1 MRARTVRKQRRVLV
15 ASLTATMVLPFV
27 GGGVAYSLP
36 TETGR
41 FSAASQLTETAPRA
55 DAEHGMRGGNRG
67 GYRAEGLRTRATTTA
82 TFLVP
87 KFEATDCGPT
97 DEAWADRRVYRH
109 TQADEFYV
117 QIWTHC
123 TSGRLTAGGW
133 WIGGSSRFLPE
144 MSPGERLTVTS
155 EGSRRETRLSVHNLD
170 RGWVAEM
177 KAPSAPDGNFALLAN
192 NQYDGDLPFLERTW
206 FKRLR
211 IDHRAFGEFAPER
224 FETECTRVSPLR
236 EGTSFSVTQVCAP

>member
-1 MRARTVRKQRRVLV
+1 MRARTVRKHWRVLV
-15 ASLTATMVLPFV
+15 GSLTATMVLPFV
-27 GGGVAYSLP
+27 GSGVAYGLP

-41 FSAASQLTETAPRA
+41 LSAASQLTQTAPRA
-55 DAEHGMRGGNRG
+55 DAEHGMRGG
-67 GYRAEGLRTRATTTA
+67 YEAKGLRARATTTA

-87 KFEATDCGPT
+87 EFDATDCGPT
-97 DEAWADRRVYRH
+97 DEAWADRRVYRGTH
-109 TQADEFYV
+109 DGEFYV

-133 WIGGSSRFLPE
+133 WMGGSGELFPA

-177 KAPSAPDGNFALLAN
+177 TAPSAPGGSTALLAN

-211 IDHRAFGEFAPER
+211 IDGRAFGEYAPKR
-224 FETECTRVSPLR
+224 FESECTRVSPLR
-236 EGTSFSVTQVCAP
+236 HGTSFRVTQFCAP